1 VKFHPGDE
9 SVHAGKADF
18 YALRY
23 GNYLIGMNLTTDK
36 TFELKTPADAGEAK
50 ELVSG
55 KIMRPDAPPRI
66 APRST
71 MVLFFGK

>member
-1 VKFHPGDE
+1 
-9 SVHAGKADF
+9 
-18 YALRY
+18 
-23 GNYLIGMNLTTDK
+23 MNLTTDK